1 MKKTSSILWIFI
13 LGFIGGM
20 MSNHMLYMHELE
32 KSLNENEILSTKLA
46 DSLIKLNQLENNDF
60 KKEKLILKDIV
71 PVNTNKDEPV
81 IPKNEI
87 EQYIK
92 LLLNNQIG
100 KEVKNIDIHLIY
112 NALNNRI
119 LKYQDGNYQLKIRA
133 ILVSEMMHIYYSVEK
148 IQI

>member
-60 KKEKLILKDIV
+60 KRKINLKGYRAS
-71 PVNTNKDEPV
+71 
-81 IPKNEI
+81 
-87 EQYIK
+87 QY
-92 LLLNNQIG
+92 
-100 KEVKNIDIHLIY
+100 E
-112 NALNNRI
+112 
-119 LKYQDGNYQLKIRA
+119 
-133 ILVSEMMHIYYSVEK
+133 
-148 IQI
+148 